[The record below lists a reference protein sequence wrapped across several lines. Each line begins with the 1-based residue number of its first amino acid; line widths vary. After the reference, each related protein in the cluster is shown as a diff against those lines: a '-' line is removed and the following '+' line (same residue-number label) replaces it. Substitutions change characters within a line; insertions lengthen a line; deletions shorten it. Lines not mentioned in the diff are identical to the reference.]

1 MEEIKMKIGII
12 GLGHVGT
19 AMHNLFKDAIV
30 YDKFKNIGT
39 MDDINNCDAAF
50 ICVPTPMSENG
61 SCDTTAV
68 DEVLSWCNCKVIII
82 RSTVRVGYTREMAEK
97 LHKNIV
103 FQPEYYGETTAHPFA
118 DLAERNWLSFGGSSE
133 AIDLAIEAYKTVINS
148 NVKIYQASADEVEL
162 AKYMEN
168 AFLATKVIFINE
180 MYDICEKLGLNYNQV
195 REIWTADPRIGT
207 SHTFIYKDNR
217 GYGGS
222 CLPKDISE
230 LHALELQ
237 NDLDDTLINAVIE
250 KNKKYHKC

>member
-1 MEEIKMKIGII
+1 MEEIKMKVGII

-50 ICVPTPMSENG
+50 ICVPTPMHENG

-68 DEVLSWCNCKVIII
+68 DDVLSWCNCKVLII
-82 RSTVRVGYTREMAEK
+82 RSTVRVGYTREMAKK
-97 LHKNIV
+97 LHKKIV

-118 DLAERNWLSFGGSSE
+118 NLTERTWLSFGGTPE

-148 NVKIYQASADEVEL
+148 NVKIYQASSDEVEL

-230 LHALELQ
+230 LHTLEIK
-237 NDLDDTLINAVIE
+237 NGLDDTLINAVIE
-250 KNKKYHKC
+250 KNKKYHK

>member
-1 MEEIKMKIGII
+1 MEEEKMKIGIV
-12 GLGHVGT
+12 GFGHVGG
-19 AMHNLFKDAIV
+19 AMHELFKDAII
-30 YDKFKNIGT
+30 YDKFKRIGSKEE
-39 MDDINNCDAAF
+39 INTCDATF
-50 ICVPTPMSENG
+50 VCVPTPMMEDG

-68 DEVLSWCNCKVIII
+68 DEVLAWCESKVIIL
-82 RSTVRVGYTREMAEK
+82 RSTVRVGYTREMANK

-103 FQPEYYGETTAHPFA
+103 FQPEYYGETVAHPFA
-118 DLAERNWLSFGGSSE
+118 NLSDRNWLSFGGTRE
-133 AIDLAIEAYKTVINS
+133 AIDLAIDVYKNVINS
-148 NVKIYQASADEVEL
+148 NVRIYQAPSDEVEL

-222 CLPKDISE
+222 CLPKDISA
-230 LHALELQ
+230 LHQLEKE
-237 NDLDDTLINAVIE
+237 NEIDDTLINAVIE
-250 KNKKYHKC
+250 KNKKYHH

>member
-1 MEEIKMKIGII
+1 MKIGIV
-12 GLGHVGT
+12 GFGHVGG
-19 AMHNLFKDAIV
+19 AMHELFKDAII
-30 YDKFKNIGT
+30 YDKFKRIGSKEE
-39 MDDINNCDAAF
+39 INTCDATF
-50 ICVPTPMSENG
+50 VCVPTPMMEDG

-68 DEVLSWCNCKVIII
+68 DEVLAWCESKVIIL
-82 RSTVRVGYTREMAEK
+82 RSTVRVGYTREMANK

-103 FQPEYYGETTAHPFA
+103 FQPEYYGETVAHPFA
-118 DLAERNWLSFGGSSE
+118 NLSDRSWLSFGGTRE
-133 AIDLAIEAYKTVINS
+133 AIDLAIDVYKNVINS
-148 NVKIYQASADEVEL
+148 NVRIYQAPSDEVEL

-222 CLPKDISE
+222 CLPKDISA
-230 LHALELQ
+230 LHQLEKE
-237 NDLDDTLINAVIE
+237 NEIDDTLINAVIE
-250 KNKKYHKC
+250 KNKKYHH

>member
-1 MEEIKMKIGII
+1 MEKIKMQVGII

-19 AMHNLFKDAIV
+19 AMHNLFKEAFV

-50 ICVPTPMSENG
+50 ICVPTPMNKNG

-68 DEVLSWCNCKVIII
+68 DEVLSWCNCKVLII
-82 RSTVRVGYTREMAEK
+82 RSTVRVGYTREMAKK

-118 DLAERNWLSFGGSSE
+118 NLTERSWLSFGGTPE

-148 NVKIYQASADEVEL
+148 NVKIYQASSDEVEL

-217 GYGGS
+217 G
-222 CLPKDISE
+222 
-230 LHALELQ
+230 
-237 NDLDDTLINAVIE
+237 
-250 KNKKYHKC
+250 

>member
-1 MEEIKMKIGII
+1 MKVGII

-50 ICVPTPMSENG
+50 ICVPTPMHENG

-68 DEVLSWCNCKVIII
+68 DDVLSWCNCKVLII
-82 RSTVRVGYTREMAEK
+82 RSTVRVGYTREMAKK
-97 LHKNIV
+97 LHKKIV

-118 DLAERNWLSFGGSSE
+118 NLTERTWLSFGGTPE

-148 NVKIYQASADEVEL
+148 NVKIYQASSDEVEL

-230 LHALELQ
+230 LHTLEIK
-237 NDLDDTLINAVIE
+237 NGLDDTLINAVIE
-250 KNKKYHKC
+250 KNKKYHK